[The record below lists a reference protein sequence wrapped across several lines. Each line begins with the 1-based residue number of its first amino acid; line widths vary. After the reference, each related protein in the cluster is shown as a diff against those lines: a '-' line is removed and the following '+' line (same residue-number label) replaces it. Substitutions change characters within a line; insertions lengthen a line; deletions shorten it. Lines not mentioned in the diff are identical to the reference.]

1 MLEIV
6 ESSSLNKESLICSL
20 FSPIISSVPTFT
32 NFCPVKSTA
41 PPVIAF
47 KPSATTVTVV
57 EIVLL
62 IFALAGETSTLPS
75 DAIFAMATVVLFN
88 SAADLPCNLSLSEA
102 VVGTISKLGFTS
114 PCPLPFKNPLAV
126 TAG

>member
-20 FSPIISSVPTFT
+20 SSPIISSVPTFT
-32 NFCPVKSTA
+32 NFCPVKSM
-41 PPVIAF
+41 PVKDF
-47 KPSATTVTVV
+47 KPSAKTVTVV
-57 EIVLL
+57 EIFLS
-62 IFALAGETSTLPS
+62 IFAFAGETSTLPS
-75 DAIFAMATVVLFN
+75 DAIFAIATVVLFN